1 MPIYFDH
8 NATTPLA
15 SEVMEAMQPY
25 MTAVYGNP
33 SSVHRYGRMMR
44 DALEQA
50 RAQVA
55 SFAGAEVNQVVFTS
69 GGTEAN
75 NLAIKGSMALLEN
88 AHLAV
93 SSIEHA
99 CVLEPARELQRAG
112 WQLDLMAV
120 GPQGI
125 LSESTLNKAINNQ
138 TKLVSV
144 MAANNETGVLQ
155 DIPALVKAAKKSNPQ
170 LLFHSDVCQLAGK
183 LPLSFSQFGLD
194 MMTLSSHKLYGPQG
208 AGALIVSRKIDLYP
222 QITGGGQES
231 GRRSGTENMAAI
243 IGFGKAA
250 ELAQLKQLQ
259 RQQHTE
265 VLRGQLL
272 EALVSMAGVSV
283 FSAEVNCLPNTL
295 QFSVQGIDG
304 ETLLMQLDK
313 KGFAVSSGS
322 ACHSERTEPSHVLLA
337 MQVDAVTAKGAI
349 RVSFGEQNTVEQV
362 DEFINALVQIKQQL
376 T

>member
-25 MTAVYGNP
+25 MSGVYGNP

-55 SFAGAEVNQVVFTS
+55 RFAGAEVNQVVFTS

-75 NLAIKGSMALLEN
+75 NLAIKGSMAQFD
-88 AHLAV
+88 AGHIAV

-99 CVLEPARELQRAG
+99 CVIEPVRELQAAG

-120 GPQGI
+120 DSQGQ
-125 LSESTLNKAINNQ
+125 LAESTLSQAIGSQ

-155 DIPALVKAAKKSNPQ
+155 NMPALVKAAKAVNPQ
-170 LLFHSDVCQLAGK
+170 LLFHSDLCQLAGK
-183 LPLSFSQFGLD
+183 LPFSFSQYELD

-208 AGALIVSRKIDLYP
+208 AGALIVSRKIDLQA

-259 RQQHTE
+259 RQQHTQ
-265 VLRGQLL
+265 VLRKRLL
-272 EALVSMAGVSV
+272 EALVSMAGVNV
-283 FSAEVNCLPNTL
+283 FSANVECLPNTL

-322 ACHSERTEPSHVLLA
+322 ACHSEHTEPSHVLIA
-337 MQVDAVTAKGAI
+337 MKVDAVIAKGAI

-362 DEFINALVQIKQQL
+362 DEFINALVQIRQQFN
-376 T
+376 